1 VFVCEQVIGDSVR
14 KKRAYGCGN
23 NIQAAL
29 EGLARLGHDPH
40 LDSSLAIRMTEG
52 PRRRFESE
60 LDPDYSRSDVEL
72 PSDLIARARVQMAE
86 EHGVTVILLKFSSSS
101 LMSALSLSLTL

>member
-1 VFVCEQVIGDSVR
+1 M
-14 KKRAYGCGN
+14 
-23 NIQAAL
+23 
-29 EGLARLGHDPH
+29 EGLTRLGHGPH

-52 PRRRFESE
+52 PHWRFESE
-60 LDPDYSRSDVEL
+60 LDPDYYSRRDAEI

-101 LMSALSLSLTL
+101 LMSALSLSL